1 MDTAVVADTRLT
13 DIVAGFQSSTL
24 IPFLGPEVALLDAA
38 NAGLPLGNDA
48 LIARLSKRVP
58 IPGRLRK
65 NITAAAQYI
74 ETFRH
79 RKILRDAMCEAFAQP
94 ALPSILHRWL
104 ATMRLPLIVDM
115 GYEAATATALLT
127 SEWPVSWGQV
137 QGISRAESRAG
148 QGQDWVSYYSA
159 TNELCE
165 PSVAVNWK
173 TLLYKPLGSI
183 SPAGNFLVSDADFV
197 EVLTEID
204 VQTPI
209 PEEVKVRR
217 ASRGFVFLGCRFDNQ
232 LSRTYARQVMKRSA
246 GPHFA
251 LIGPDEPPLT
261 RNEQQFIEAEG
272 IAVLPAS
279 IKDLL
284 RAVSL

>member
-1 MDTAVVADTRLT
+1 MDTAVMVDARL
-13 DIVAGFQSSTL
+13 DDVISGLQAGTL
-24 IPFLGPEVALLDAA
+24 VPFIGPEVALLDAA
-38 NAGLPLGNDA
+38 NAGLPLGADA
-48 LIARLSKRVP
+48 LIARLSKKVP

-65 NITAAAQYI
+65 NLSAAAQYI

-79 RKILRDAMCEAFAQP
+79 RKILRTAMCEAFAQP
-94 ALPSILHRWL
+94 AMPSILHRWL
-104 ATMRLPLIVDM
+104 VALRPPLIVDM
-115 GYEAATATALLT
+115 GYEAATATALMTADSDL
-127 SEWPVSWGQV
+127 VWGQV

-148 QGQDWVSYYSA
+148 QGEDWVTYYNAAGESCD
-159 TNELCE
+159 E
-165 PSVAVNWK
+165 SVAGSWK

-209 PEEVKVRR
+209 PLEVQARR
-217 ASRGFVFLGCRFDNQ
+217 ATRGFVFLGCRFDNQ
-232 LSRTYARQVMKRSA
+232 LARTYARQICKRSA

-251 LIGPDEPPLT
+251 LIGPEEPPLT
-261 RNEQQFIEAEG
+261 RNELQFVEALG
-272 IAVLPAS
+272 ITVLPAS

-284 RAVSL
+284 RAVR